1 MNFELAFKAQF
12 EGPLMMIRHDGMAI
26 EGGGGHWASS
36 PEMGINRKSCQNRF
50 LSFKM

>member
-26 EGGGGHWASS
+26 EGGDTGPALPKW
-36 PEMGINRKSCQNRF
+36 E
-50 LSFKM
+50 

>member
-26 EGGGGHWASS
+26 EGGGTLG
-36 PEMGINRKSCQNRF
+36 Q
-50 LSFKM
+50 LSRNGNK